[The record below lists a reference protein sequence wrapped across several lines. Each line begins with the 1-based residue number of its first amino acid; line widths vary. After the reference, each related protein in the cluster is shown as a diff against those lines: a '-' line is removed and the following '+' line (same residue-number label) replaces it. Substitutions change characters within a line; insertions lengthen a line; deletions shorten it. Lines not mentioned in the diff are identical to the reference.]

1 MTTHVSDGNVIVRT
15 DGPVATIELDRPERL
30 NALTLA
36 MLARIDVICAELEA
50 RTDVRAVVVRSTST
64 RAFCAGADVG
74 EWSALGPEG
83 MWRRWIAE
91 GHRVFDRL
99 ARLPMPT
106 IASISGVAFGG
117 GLELALAC
125 DLRLASTEARFA
137 LPETRIGVVPGWG
150 GTARLA
156 ALIGTGRAKQMAL
169 TGEPVGADEACRWG
183 LVNEVVDAT
192 ALAPRV
198 RALAARIAEGPR
210 LAVQVTKQL
219 IDGSLPHGP
228 TAALEAL
235 AAGFVAGSDDLAE
248 GVAAFREKRLPRF
261 RRD

>member
-1 MTTHVSDGNVIVRT
+1 MEASQAHVVLRT
-15 DGPVATIELDRPERL
+15 DAPVATIELAHPERL

-36 MLARIDVICAELEA
+36 MLGQIDAICAELAA
-50 RTDVRAVVVRSTST
+50 RTDVRVVVVRSSSA
-64 RAFCAGADVG
+64 RAFCAGADVN
-74 EWSALGPEG
+74 EWSVLGPEG
-83 MWRRWIAE
+83 MWQRWIAE

-125 DLRLASTEARFA
+125 DLRLASPDARFA

-156 ALIGTGRAKQMAL
+156 ALIGAGRAKQMAL
-169 TGEPVGADEACRWG
+169 TGEPVDAEEACRWG
-183 LVNEVVDAT
+183 MINEVVDAA
-192 ALAPRV
+192 ALPSRV
-198 RALAARIAEGPR
+198 QAVAMRIADGPR
-210 LAVQVTKQL
+210 IAVQVTKQL
-219 IDGSLPHGP
+219 IDGSLPRGP
-228 TAALEAL
+228 TAAIEAL
-235 AAGFVAGSDDLAE
+235 AAGFIAGTEDLRE
-248 GVAAFREKRLPRF
+248 GVAAFREKRPPRF

>member
-1 MTTHVSDGNVIVRT
+1 MNAPETHVILRVDV
-15 DGPVATIELDRPERL
+15 PVAKIELARPERL

-36 MLARIDVICAELEA
+36 MLGQIDASCAELEA
-50 RTDVRAVVVRSTST
+50 RTDVRVVVVCSSSA
-64 RAFCAGADVG
+64 RAFCAGADVN

-106 IASISGVAFGG
+106 VASISGVAFGG

-125 DLRLASTEARFA
+125 DLRLASPDARFA

-156 ALIGTGRAKQMAL
+156 ALIGAGRAKQMAL
-169 TGEPVGADEACRWG
+169 TGEPVSSDEACRWG
-183 LVNEVVDAT
+183 MVNEVIDAA
-192 ALAPRV
+192 ALPARV
-198 RALAARIAEGPR
+198 HAVAMRIADGPR
-210 LAVQVTKQL
+210 IAVQVTKQL
-219 IDGSLPHGP
+219 IDGSLSRGP
-228 TAALEAL
+228 TAAIEAL
-235 AAGFVAGSDDLAE
+235 AAGFIAGTDDLRE
-248 GVAAFREKRLPRF
+248 GVAAFREKRPPRF